1 MDRRDRKRNTSV
13 IRSSLV
19 DFARP
24 RPTEASNLSP
34 LDGSVAQVG
43 PNVSVYCRGASGG
56 STVISRSNRTSHLS
70 ATPSWC
76 TRTEKPVAGGV
87 PGLPRGRRESVRLGL
102 LGSDPRFG
110 RFGPRRHDS
119 PSG

>member
-43 PNVSVYCRGASGG
+43 PNVSVYCARCERW
-56 STVISRSNRTSHLS
+56 VDCYLEIEPH
-70 ATPSWC
+70 
-76 TRTEKPVAGGV
+76 VA
-87 PGLPRGRRESVRLGL
+87 LERHAL
-102 LGSDPRFG
+102 LVHTD
-110 RFGPRRHDS
+110 
-119 PSG
+119 